1 MRAVTSPVLALDSSG
16 PAAVGIFVKIPALEI
31 VDLVAAAG
39 FDFVI
44 MDTEHSVLSPRDVY
58 ELVFAYSSL
67 GIPALVRL
75 CDHGYGDGQRYLD
88 AGAAGLMVPHVSTA
102 GEAAEIMRAFS
113 FPPAGTRGLGY
124 AARVS
129 GWGGNQGGL
138 AEYRRRGDED
148 VRRIAMIE
156 DAAGVRNLE
165 DIVAQPGVDGVF
177 VGAGDLALELGE
189 PLGSPGVRAVVD
201 DVVRRCLAAKVPVGI
216 MTSDAEEAA
225 ARSGQGVSFVVA
237 TSDAA
242 LVQRASTTMMAAFRS
257 AGLGTRP

>member
-1 MRAVTSPVLALDSSG
+1 MRAVTSPVLTLDPSG
-16 PAAVGIFVKIPALEI
+16 PAAIGIFIKIPSLEI

-58 ELVFAYSSL
+58 ALVFAYSSL
-67 GIPALVRL
+67 GLPALVRL
-75 CDHGYGDGQRYLD
+75 SDHGYGDGQRYLD
-88 AGAAGLMVPHVSTA
+88 AGAAGLMVPHVSDA
-102 GEAAEIMRAFS
+102 DEAREIMRSFS

-138 AEYRRRGDED
+138 AEYVRRGDED

-177 VGAGDLALELGE
+177 VGAGDLALEMGE

-201 DVVRRCLAAKVPVGI
+201 DVVRRCLATKVPVGV
-216 MTSDAEEAA
+216 MTGDVGEAA
-225 ARSGQGVSFVVA
+225 ARSEQGASFVVA

-242 LVQRASTTMMAAFRS
+242 LLQRASVAAVAGFRA
-257 AGLGTRP
+257 AGLGARP